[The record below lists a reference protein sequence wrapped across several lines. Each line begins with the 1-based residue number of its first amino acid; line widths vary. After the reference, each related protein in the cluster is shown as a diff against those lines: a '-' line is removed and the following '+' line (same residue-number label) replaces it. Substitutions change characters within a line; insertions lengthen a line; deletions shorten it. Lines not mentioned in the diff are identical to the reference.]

1 MNSKRIA
8 LYWLLLSFILWSCTN
23 KQKEKSNHT
32 SKGFEL
38 KVTTSDEIEEIYL
51 AKIAY
56 SKLIIIDTSKVKQ
69 GVHIFKGTVSQPEQ
83 VAILS
88 NNAHS
93 FSSPFILENTS
104 FEIQFNGNHLS
115 NEVITNSPLNAEY
128 ADFRKGSK
136 DILQKMTPL
145 YYQLQEKRLQD
156 NSKNLQEIS
165 SKIKAIKTHF
175 FDYSMGFIHKNPNSY
190 TSLFVLKDLLKMT
203 FIDTSY
209 FLTETKKL
217 SKKIQKHPNIK
228 EVKSLKK
235 IE

>member
-1 MNSKRIA
+1 MNLKRIA
-8 LYWLLLSFILWSCTN
+8 LYWLLLSFALWSCTN
-23 KQKEKSNHT
+23 QQKEKSNHT

-38 KVTTSDEIEEIYL
+38 KVTTPNEVKEIYL

-69 GVHIFKGTVSQPEQ
+69 GIHIFKGMVSQPEQ

-88 NNAHS
+88 NNKHTVS
-93 FSSPFILENTS
+93 HPFILENTS

-115 NEVITNSPLNAEY
+115 DEVITNSPLNTEY
-128 ADFRKGSK
+128 ADFKKGSK

-165 SKIKAIKTHF
+165 SKIKVIKNRF

-190 TSLFVLKDLLKMT
+190 NSLFVLKDLLKMT
-203 FIDTSY
+203 FIDTSF
-209 FLTETKKL
+209 FLKETKKL
-217 SKKIQKHPNIK
+217 SKKIQQHPNIK
-228 EVKSLKK
+228 EIKK
-235 IE
+235 IEK